1 MRYFDAMIRN
11 MLVACTLPQSPKKRC
26 PSDCVPKLGLFV
38 TWILTAKFQ
47 PFLKDGY
54 FILTIVAVFAKVIEG
69 IQMLFFSASLN
80 VFSWENGR
88 RLWS

>member
-26 PSDCVPKLGLFV
+26 PSGCVPTLGLFV
-38 TWILTAKFQ
+38 TWILTAMFQ

-54 FILTIVAVFAKVIEG
+54 FILTIVAVFAKVMEG
-69 IQMLFFSASLN
+69 IQMLFFSASVN
-80 VFSWENGR
+80 VFSSESGR
-88 RLWS
+88 RL